1 MNRKYLV
8 VGAILVL
15 AIAAGGYAWYA
26 YHGRDKPLSLSGNV
40 DIREVNLSFRI
51 GGRLKALAVD
61 EGAHIHAGDLL
72 GELDAEPYRIALD
85 DAQSANAALQAHKA
99 LYREGYRQED
109 IEQARANLDA
119 RVATQVNAEQ
129 VYQRQLKLADTG
141 ASAQKALDDARGQ
154 RDQAVALTAAA
165 RQQFQELSRGYR
177 KHEVEEVDANA
188 ARAAAQLEQARLQ
201 LADTRLT
208 APADGTILTR
218 AVEPGSMLAAG
229 STVLT
234 LSLDRPVWVRTYVG
248 ESDLG
253 KVAPGRRVKVYTDAR
268 AQPYNAVI
276 GFVSPTSEFT
286 PKNVETQD
294 LRTALM
300 YRLRVIVEDPD
311 AALRQGMPVTVKL
324 DGGN

>member
-15 AIAAGGYAWYA
+15 AITASGYAWHA

-40 DIREVNLSFRI
+40 DIREVNLSFRVA
-51 GGRLKALAVD
+51 GRLKALAVD

-129 VYQRQLKLADTG
+129 VYQRQVKLADTG

-268 AQPYNAVI
+268 VQPYNAVI

>member
-1 MNRKYLV
+1 MRALTSTP
-8 VGAILVL
+8 AIC
-15 AIAAGGYAWYA
+15 
-26 YHGRDKPLSLSGNV
+26 SG
-40 DIREVNLSFRI
+40 EM
-51 GGRLKALAVD
+51 
-61 EGAHIHAGDLL
+61 
-72 GELDAEPYRIALD
+72 DAEPYRIALD
-85 DAQSANAALQAHKA
+85 DAQFANAALQAQKA

-141 ASAQKALDDARGQ
+141 ASAQKALDDARSQ
-154 RDQAVALTAAA
+154 RDQAVALA
-165 RQQFQELSRGYR
+165 RGRATTIQELSRGYR
-177 KHEVEEVDANA
+177 KHEVEEVNANA

-229 STVLT
+229 GTVLT
-234 LSLDRPVWVRTYVG
+234 LSLDVRFGYAPMSAKPISAGWRRPGASRSTPMR
-248 ESDLG
+248 
-253 KVAPGRRVKVYTDAR
+253 AP
-268 AQPYNAVI
+268 QPYDGVI

-294 LRTALM
+294 LRTALV
-300 YRLRVIVEDPD
+300 YRLRVVVEDPD